1 MKKLLLILML
11 VTRICVSAQ
20 DVPLQD
26 TVVINQDS
34 LLAAQQDSMIAAA
47 VEAQAIAD
55 TATARE
61 YMDFSKNIFAFTQKE
76 LPVMY
81 DVQQRRFVES
91 ETDFFII
98 IFVLLAVV
106 TYLKLAFTND
116 LQELF
121 QIVWSDN
128 RAMQVYRSRT
138 ESVSVSTAL
147 LTMNFIVCFSLFL
160 QFSLQYFLSSFVLQ
174 SLVATI
180 VFVFLFTSFLILR
193 TVITR
198 VIGYVFGISNITS
211 LYEFHVVHIVQSV
224 GLLLLPA
231 ILLLYTTPHKFFV
244 FIFASVCVILL
255 VALALIVIRGLSTSS
270 KVLISGFKYFF
281 IYVCI
286 GEVSTAFLLIKL
298 LTKIVS

>member
-1 MKKLLLILML
+1 ML
-11 VTRICVSAQ
+11 VTRLCVSAQ
-20 DVPLQD
+20 DEIVQD

-34 LLAAQQDSMIAAA
+34 LLAAQQDSMINAA
-47 VEAQAIAD
+47 VESEAIAD

-61 YMDFSKNIFAFTQKE
+61 YMDFANGIFAFTQKE
-76 LPVMY
+76 LPVNY
-81 DVQQRRFVES
+81 DVQQRRLVES
-91 ETDFFII
+91 ETDFFVV
-98 IFVLLAVV
+98 IFVLLIAV
-106 TYLKLAFTND
+106 TYLKLAFAND
-116 LQELF
+116 FQELL
-121 QIVWSDN
+121 QVVSSDN

-138 ESVSVSTAL
+138 ESLSVSTVL
-147 LTMNFIVCFSLFL
+147 LTMNFIVCISLFI

-174 SLVATI
+174 SLVATV

-198 VIGYVFGISNITS
+198 VIGYVFGISNITT
-211 LYEFHVVHIVQSV
+211 LYEFHVVHIIQSV

-231 ILLLYTTPHKFFV
+231 ILLLYTTPHKFFI
-244 FIFASVCVILL
+244 FIFASVCVILS
-255 VALALIVIRGLSTSS
+255 VALVLIIIRGLSTSS